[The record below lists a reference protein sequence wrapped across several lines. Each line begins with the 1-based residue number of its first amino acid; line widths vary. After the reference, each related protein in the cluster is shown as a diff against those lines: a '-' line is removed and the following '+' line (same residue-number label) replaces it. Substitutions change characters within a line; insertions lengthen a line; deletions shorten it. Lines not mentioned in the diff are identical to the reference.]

1 MKTKRTF
8 TNGIL
13 VGVIG
18 MLVVMLTMSASKPAT
33 SVVATYQFYDLQ
45 DTQGLIFNSVTGEL
59 KFETIREEPLQ
70 EAVEL
75 RVNGYESNKFP
86 INLKVANTHSEAD

>member
-13 VGVIG
+13 VGIIG
-18 MLVVMLTMSASKPAT
+18 MLVVMLTMSATKPAT
-33 SVVATYQFYDLQ
+33 AVDATYQFYDLQ
-45 DTQGLIFNSVTGEL
+45 DTQGLIFNTTTGEL

-70 EAVEL
+70 DAVEL
-75 RVNGYESNKFP
+75 RVNGYESDKFP
-86 INLKVANTHSEAD
+86 INMKVANTYTEAD